1 MDDTQNDAVVGG
13 EMEETTP
20 AEAPMADE
28 AAEETT
34 AAPEM
39 PEEEAGEEV
48 A

>member
-13 EMEETTP
+13 EMEETP
-20 AEAPMADE
+20 AEAPMAEE